1 MNGVTDAPDLTAEF
15 DELGPHL
22 RGVAYRMLG
31 SVSETEE
38 VLDLVSWSTRAVART
53 CLLRLRARAER
64 RETPRLEDDLP
75 ELDDPALEAHLAD
88 EAGVAL
94 LATLEPLSPAERVA
108 YVLHDL
114 LGHHFEDVAG
124 VLGRTSA
131 ATRELAARARARV
144 TDGATSETAAEDAE
158 RRVHGALVAGVLGA
172 ASSRD
177 DEGLRALLAD
187 DVRLRADAAAVGA
200 GVEVYREGRAD
211 VAETV
216 AGLAGSARLVRLDGY
231 AAAEVD
237 LDGTRAVVGFV
248 LDRAHAVELDV
259 IAEPAVLD
267 LLDLRAG

>member
-1 MNGVTDAPDLTAEF
+1 MATPDPQRQDGFISGVILAAGLSRRMGRPKLALPLGGKPLLQYALDAAAKSRL
-15 DELGPHL
+15 DEIVLV
-22 RGVAYRMLG
+22 VA
-31 SVSETEE
+31 
-38 VLDLVSWSTRAVART
+38 
-53 CLLRLRARAER
+53 
-64 RETPRLEDDLP
+64 PP
-75 ELDDPALEAHLAD
+75 EQ
-88 EAGVAL
+88 AL